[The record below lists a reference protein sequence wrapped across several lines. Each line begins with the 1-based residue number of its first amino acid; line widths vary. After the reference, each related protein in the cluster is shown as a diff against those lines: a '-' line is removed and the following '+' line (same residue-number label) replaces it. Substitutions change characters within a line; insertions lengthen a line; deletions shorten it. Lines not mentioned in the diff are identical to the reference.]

1 VPPPTARHA
10 PDGPA
15 RAGNADREPILPAR
29 TRVATT
35 IAGVAAGALGLAA
48 VGIATTVPADGA
60 SADEVRMKELRG
72 TTARLRA
79 QLRHE
84 RADRRAAMRTLRRQ
98 VLATPSVDHA
108 IRLGAA
114 AFGQSPDRLRRVAMC
129 ESNLTPTAA
138 NGPYQGLFQFG
149 APLWSKTPFAGFA
162 RSDPYA
168 AAFAASWAF
177 SRGMDANWPVCGRT

>member
-1 VPPPTARHA
+1 MPTR
-10 PDGPA
+10 
-15 RAGNADREPILPAR
+15 RSILPAR
-29 TRVATT
+29 TRVTT
-35 IAGVAAGALGLAA
+35 TLAAGAAGALGLAA
-48 VGIATTVPADGA
+48 AGIAATVPADGA
-60 SADEVRMKELRG
+60 SADEVRVRELRG

-84 RADRRAAMRTLRRQ
+84 RAERRAAVRTLRRQ
-98 VLATPSVDHA
+98 VLARPSVDHA

-129 ESNLTPTAA
+129 ESNLTPTAQ
-138 NGPYQGLFQFG
+138 NGPYEGLFQFG
-149 APLWSKTPFAGFA
+149 TPLWSRTPFADFA

-177 SRGMDANWPVCGRT
+177 ARGMDASWPVCGRT